1 MGGCVGSLVSGVWNW
16 MSAGHRGV
24 RRGTPGEAGCNL
36 GPFVKKLSSAETSR
50 GRLARGLAA

>member
-1 MGGCVGSLVSGVWNW
+1 